1 MKQTEEIRENSLRR
15 IKRQRVSEE
24 LLRARYEKRRR
35 KRKRQIFV
43 MRSAVMFTLCLTLV
57 LIILFMTPLFN
68 IRRITVSGNNVISLE
83 EIDSYIGDLKG
94 ENLLKV
100 SEAEVFSRLSKIAY
114 IKNVSVEKNYIK
126 TSLNV
131 YVEERVACGYIEEA
145 GGYFLFD
152 DEGVI
157 LAQVSDKPDNIPYVI
172 GNTDENAKNDIKIEE
187 PSASVLT
194 DSLKLMKKLGILE
207 GVDNFDI
214 TDLSDIKFT
223 YENRLDVSCGSS
235 IDLDRKLR
243 LFEAMVNNNNLAN
256 KAQGS
261 VDLSVAGNARYSP
274 DRTKNENTE
283 DNIAGESE
291 KDGENKGKDKID
303 KNDTD

>member
-1 MKQTEEIRENSLRR
+1 MKQMEGRRESSLRG
-15 IKRQRVSEE
+15 IKRQRVSED
-24 LLRARYEKRRR
+24 LLRERYEKRRK

-43 MRSAVMFTLCLTLV
+43 MRSALMFTLCLLLV

-68 IRRITVSGNNVISLE
+68 VRRITVSGNNVISIE
-83 EIDSYIGDLKG
+83 EIDSYIGDLAG

-100 SEAEVFSRLSKIAY
+100 SEDDVFSRLSKLAY
-114 IKNVSVEKNYIK
+114 IKNVSVEKNYLK
-126 TSLNV
+126 TTLNV
-131 YVEERVACGYIEEA
+131 YVEEREACGYIEEA

-152 DEGVI
+152 NEGVI
-157 LAQVSDKPDNIPYVI
+157 LAQVSDKPDKIPYVI
-172 GNTDENAKNDIKIEE
+172 GNTDENAKNDIKIGE
-187 PSASVLT
+187 PYATVLT
-194 DSLKLMKKLGILE
+194 DSLKLMRKLGILE

-243 LFEAMVNNNNLAN
+243 LFEAMVNNNNLAD

-261 VDLSVAGNARYSP
+261 VDLSVTGNARYSP
-274 DRTKNENTE
+274 DRIKDENAE
-283 DNIAGESE
+283 DNIGEESE
-291 KDGENKGKDKID
+291 KADENKDKDKIY
-303 KNDTD
+303 KNSGD